1 MKELK
6 INKGIELMLRRAKP
20 KTVEPTRKGLLINQ
34 VFTFLKRKVYFN
46 FELRWNINKKTSSE
60 LNND

>member
-1 MKELK
+1 MEEIK

-20 KTVEPTRKGLLINQ
+20 KSIEPTRKGLLVNK
-34 VFTFLKRKVYFN
+34 VFILLKRKVYFN
-46 FELRWNINKKTSSE
+46 FELRWEQKKTSSE

>member
-6 INKGIELMLRRAKP
+6 INRGIELMLRRAKP
-20 KTVEPTRKGLLINQ
+20 KEQKSKKGLHINK
-34 VFTFLKRKVYFN
+34 VFSLLKRKVYFN
-46 FELRWNINKKTSSE
+46 FELRWEQETNSSE

>member
-1 MKELK
+1 MEKIK

-20 KTVEPTRKGLLINQ
+20 KSIEPTRKGILINK
-34 VFTFLKRKVYFN
+34 VFTLLKRKVYFN
-46 FELRWNINKKTSSE
+46 FELRWQQEKISSE

>member
-1 MKELK
+1 MEEIK

-20 KTVEPTRKGLLINQ
+20 KSIEPTRKGILINKA
-34 VFTFLKRKVYFN
+34 FTLLKRKVYFN
-46 FELRWNINKKTSSE
+46 FELRWEQKKISSE